1 MTINNVQSQS
11 SSSNSQNNGDSMQY
25 FITEN
30 PRFKGAFIAHTPNGS
45 FECANIYTAR
55 SYIPNTREF
64 NMVQT
69 NRKAPV
75 FDKQPTIACQGFVS
89 PSGQYYA
96 VVSFEINKGA
106 FSDVRID
113 CHNVHTLRTWMRNG
127 VGHKTLLE
135 ALTDRTNIR
144 PHGGWRA

>member
-11 SSSNSQNNGDSMQY
+11 SSNSQNTGDSMQY

-30 PRFKGAFIAHTPNGS
+30 PRFQGAYIAHTPNGS
-45 FECANIYTAR
+45 FECANIHTAR

-64 NMVQT
+64 NMV
-69 NRKAPV
+69 RSSRLAAV
-75 FDKQPTIACQGFVS
+75 SHKQPTIACQGFVS

-96 VVSFEINKGA
+96 VVSFEINKGE

-113 CHNVHTLRTWMRNG
+113 CHNVHTLRAWMRDG
-127 VGHKTLLE
+127 VSHKTLLE
-135 ALTDRTNIR
+135 AILDRSNIR
-144 PHGGWRA
+144 PQGGWGA